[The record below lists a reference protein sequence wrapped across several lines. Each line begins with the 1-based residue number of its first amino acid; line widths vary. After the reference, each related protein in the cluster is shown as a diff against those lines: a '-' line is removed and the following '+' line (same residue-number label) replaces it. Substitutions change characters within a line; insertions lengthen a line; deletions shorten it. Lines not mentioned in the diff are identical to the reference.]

1 MRENS
6 LPQNAVQL
14 DIPASLKY
22 LHVLGA
28 CLASTIACA
37 QNIIDPEI
45 VTYNA
50 QLALHEVCAN
60 IMLHAYAHNPEG
72 GRIQALFVLNPLSNN
87 LIIEL
92 LDSGQPFDEESVKEP
107 NLEQGQVHGY
117 GLFLARHLMDSVKY
131 QRQLDQNFWCLTK
144 HLTKRL

>member
-1 MRENS
+1 MREIP

-22 LHVLGA
+22 LHVLGS

-37 QNIIDPEI
+37 QNIVDAEI

-60 IMLHAYAHNPEG
+60 IMLHAYAHKPEG
-72 GRIQALFVLNPLSNN
+72 GRIQALIVLNPLSNE

-92 LDSGQPFDEESVKEP
+92 SDNGDPFDEVSVKEP
-107 NLEQGQVHGY
+107 DLENGQVHGY
-117 GLFLARHLMDSVKY
+117 GLFLARNLMDSVKY
-131 QRQLDQNFWCLTK
+131 QRQLNQNFWSLTK
-144 HLTKRL
+144 HL